1 MDVNQNEKKPKI
13 VSSALPKFFGALVVA
28 FGLFNRFKIERIFFA
43 IFSFWM
49 AQILGHLKG

>member
-13 VSSALPKFFGALVVA
+13 VSLALPKFFGALVVA